1 MLTAREKKISQ
12 RNKMQMLQTV
22 LSDTDK
28 QLASDS
34 QNTELVQYRE
44 KVKHDLEMH
53 AIHEAK
59 SVQIRS
65 RIKLIEDGEK
75 NKNKKT

>member
-1 MLTAREKKISQ
+1 
-12 RNKMQMLQTV
+12 MQMLQTV